1 MLAANWHSWITSG
14 VGGSSRRQ
22 LQVPQRSWSTL
33 SDAATAEDST
43 PQLGQRYSFISLW
56 NWNWKEAFSSHLL
69 LSLTY
74 WKCVQ
79 KWFSFPC
86 RSLRM
91 GLLLDKE
98 SFSLL
103 VLLLGSLP
111 GSRRVRPVWLCGMMS
126 FRQKIGSPGSSSKK
140 GARQASDWLHWR
152 RIEAQW
158 FFITN
163 LSLPA
168 TLLLIKACVL
178 TDETSNQSLYKSTPL
193 IKSSRVTYRAW
204 HITSR
209 FSSNIYLALCSFM
222 IFIFLGLCSSPV
234 LVSNQSLHILS
245 LWVLSSGK
253 TTQTD
258 LSKKSSFNMTEDGGF
273 VIIIGTIMSSQ
284 FPRATLWLCAVK
296 DVDVDTMRCLNMKSS
311 VALSIKSKDF
321 NINAPRTVLY
331 VL

>member
-14 VGGSSRRQ
+14 VGGSSRHQ
-22 LQVPQRSWSTL
+22 LQVLQRSWSTL
-33 SDAATAEDST
+33 SDAATAEDFR
-43 PQLGQRYSFISLW
+43 PQLGLRYSFISLW

-74 WKCVQ
+74 WQCIQ
-79 KWFSFPC
+79 TWFSFPC

-91 GLLLDKE
+91 GLLPEKE
-98 SFSLL
+98 RFFSF
-103 VLLLGSLP
+103 
-111 GSRRVRPVWLCGMMS
+111 
-126 FRQKIGSPGSSSKK
+126 GSSPRISPRIWLGRASLTLWDDACQAESWLSWEFIKK

-178 TDETSNQSLYKSTPL
+178 KDETNNQSLYKSTTL
-193 IKSSRVTYRAW
+193 IKLSRVTYRAW

-209 FSSNIYLALCSFM
+209 FSSNIYSALCLSM
-222 IFIFLGLCSSPV
+222 IFIFFGLYSTLCPSQTSHYIYWACGD
-234 LVSNQSLHILS
+234 LLS
-245 LWVLSSGK
+245 GN

-258 LSKKSSFNMTEDGGF
+258 LSKISSFNMTENGCF
-273 VIIIGTIMSSQ
+273 VIIIGTIMLSQ

-296 DVDVDTMRCLNMKSS
+296 DVEECHM
-311 VALSIKSKDF
+311 
-321 NINAPRTVLY
+321 
-331 VL
+331 